1 MADGWSPLFA
11 PDIAGQEAIQ
21 RMRGYARE
29 VGRDPASIGI
39 DGRVR
44 VAGSDPE
51 EWITE
56 VKTWEELGATHLT
69 LVTAPDDPKSSDQ
82 HIDAIRRF
90 KEQVGV

>member
-11 PDIAGQEAIQ
+11 PDTAGQEAIQ

-44 VAGSDPE
+44 VAGSGPE
-51 EWITE
+51 DWITE
-56 VKTWEELGATHLT
+56 VNTWEELGASHIT
-69 LVTAPDDPKSSDQ
+69 LATATGDLKSPDE